1 MTDEEFARIVQDT
14 KGYVLSAIEHNLPE
28 RFLGAIDDVVQETYL
43 RAYRHLEKGK
53 FREESALSTWLY
65 SIARN
70 ESLRMAG
77 KLGREEK
84 RSGGELNEEIT
95 TKGEPLFDHDR
106 DALQDA
112 IDRLP
117 ESYRGVMKRVAL
129 GLSEQEIALE
139 MSLRPGTVK
148 SRAHRGREML
158 RRMLEER
165 V

>member
-1 MTDEEFARIVQDT
+1 MTDEEFARIVSET

-28 RFLGAIDDVVQETYL
+28 RFMGAIDDVVQETYI

-53 FREESALSTWLY
+53 FRGESALSTWIY

-77 KLGREEK
+77 RLGRDEK

-95 TKGEPLFDHDR
+95 TEGGPLFDHDR
-106 DALQDA
+106 DALRDA
-112 IDRLP
+112 INRLP
-117 ESYRGVMKRVAL
+117 EKYRAVMERVSQ
-129 GLSEQEIALE
+129 GLNEQEIARD
-139 MSLRPGTVK
+139 MSLPPGTVK
-148 SRAHRGREML
+148 SRAHRGREIL
-158 RRMLEER
+158 RKMLEEQ